1 MPQYKRLICAVDLSR
16 IDRARDISQRLQPEL
31 AAIKLGLEF
40 FTAYGLEGAK
50 RVSENKISIFLDLK
64 LHDIPTTV
72 AKAIKNIVTQEIS
85 MITVHVLGGKN
96 MCEAASLAAEEE
108 ASRKNIEK
116 PKILGVTV
124 LTSHSKATLES
135 TGITGSIIDQVLR
148 LAEIAKKSGL
158 NGVVCSAH
166 EVEAIRKNFGNDFI
180 TVVPGIRP
188 EGTKR
193 NDQERTMTPME
204 AVNRGADYLVV
215 GRPITEAEDPLKV
228 AKDINSSILCP

>member
-1 MPQYKRLICAVDLSR
+1 MPQHKRLICAIDLSR
-16 IDRARDISQRLQPEL
+16 IDRARDISQRLRPEL

-40 FTAYGLEGAK
+40 FTAYGLEGVK
-50 RVSENKISIFLDLK
+50 RVSENKISTFLDLK

-72 AKAIKNIVTQEIS
+72 AKAIRNIVTQEIS
-85 MITVHVLGGKN
+85 MVTVHALGGKN
-96 MCEAASLAAEEE
+96 MCEAALLAAGEE
-108 ASRKNIEK
+108 AARKNIEK

-124 LTSHSKATLES
+124 LTSHSKAILES

-158 NGVVCSAH
+158 DGVVCSAH
-166 EVEAIRKNFGNDFI
+166 EVEAIKKNLGNDFL

-188 EGTKR
+188 EGTKL

-204 AVNRGADYLVV
+204 AVKRGADYLVI